1 MNNKLIN
8 KVNATN
14 ARNFVYNT
22 ACLSATA
29 GNDYMEVYQQLISF
43 AEETA
48 KEEGS
53 VEFFF
58 VPSNPDKG
66 EFMLW
71 EVWNNQAALDT
82 HMTMEYTKDILGKN
96 IITLKWNDLVTTF

>member
-8 KVNATN
+8 RINATN
-14 ARNFVYNT
+14 AKNFVYNT

-29 GNDYMEVYQQLISF
+29 GTDYTDVYQQLLHF

-58 VPSNPDKG
+58 VPSNPEKG

-71 EVWNNQAALDT
+71 EVWTNQAALDT
-82 HMTMEYTKDILGKN
+82 HMTMNYTKDILGKN
-96 IITLKWNDLVTTF
+96 IITLKWNHLVTEF